1 MHRFRFAA
9 NMQSVNRPRSEETM
23 SAWSLQ
29 MLLLIGSGIV
39 ASAQIGKAIISVP
52 LIRNELFVGLIA
64 DAATVVRE
72 PVIEGHEYLAEV

>member
-1 MHRFRFAA
+1 
-9 NMQSVNRPRSEETM
+9 M

-29 MLLLIGSGIV
+29 MLPLIGSGIV

-64 DAATVVRE
+64 GAATVVVRE